1 MSIFRNA
8 IIIFALL
15 ASHVWAAEYYV
26 DAVNGSDENEGTS
39 PKTAWQSLDKVNQT
53 ELQPGD
59 KVLFCRGQIWRGTL
73 KIHSGEEG
81 NPVVFSSYGTGQK
94 PRIQGSVD
102 LSSPDCWLPA
112 GENLWKTKSDSY
124 ALADRETPFA
134 QTMSQWHLYCEGEGK
149 AELKTATTKKGQRAY
164 RILCNEKGVSS
175 NQIQF
180 TNSPFEI
187 AAGQGFLLKFR
198 ARASKPFT
206 TSMPALMQYRAPWGS
221 YGSVTSADK
230 SDVLSFSPQWQE
242 YSLIYLPDQ
251 TAQDGRTTF
260 FIGDSIPDGCAWDF
274 IPIEAKAVDVT
285 TLGLIADVGNV
296 IVVENGQKTKKALFK
311 RWSLDELKQQGDFFS
326 SPFSPHSGAR
336 TLYVYSKK
344 NPAETYSFLEAAIRQ
359 HTAEMTDQSWF
370 IVDGLAFGYTGAHG
384 IKGADVHDAIIRNC
398 DFFWIG
404 GSHLYTENGKPTRYG
419 NGIEFWCGAKN
430 NLVENNRFWQVYD
443 TAMTNQG
450 PDDCLVENMVWRGN
464 VTWLCEQSYETW
476 LSGKQTVVDG
486 LVFENN
492 VCYDSGFGWS
502 HEQRPDKRGTP
513 MLSYGFDVK
522 SLKITYRN
530 NKFCRA
536 ANTMLW
542 FGNNRVEEPGW
553 DIDYNVY
560 WQGASR
566 AGGNDEVMSPK
577 KQDSK
582 TPASNQEPTLSGG
595 DDQQEQK
602 LFRWKN
608 AYMGVDFKEYQQR
621 TGCDAHSRWEEIPEM
636 EFEDY

>member
-1 MSIFRNA
+1 MSIYRNA
-8 IIIFALL
+8 IIVLVL
-15 ASHVWAAEYYV
+15 MASQVLAAEYYV
-26 DAVNGSDENEGTS
+26 DAVNGSDAAAGTS
-39 PKTAWQSLDKVNQT
+39 PQTAWKSLDKVNQT
-53 ELQPGD
+53 ALQPGD

-73 KIHSGEEG
+73 RIQSGKQG
-81 NPVVFSSYGTGQK
+81 NPIVFSSYGTGLK
-94 PRIQGSVD
+94 PRILGSVD
-102 LSSPDCWLPA
+102 LTNPDCWLPA
-112 GENLWKTKSDSY
+112 GENLWKTKADGY
-124 ALADRETPFA
+124 AFTNRDTPF
-134 QTMSQWHLYCEGEGK
+134 SQAYANWKLYCEGQGK
-149 AELKTATTKKGQRAY
+149 ADLKSSKDQSGQIVWRLTCNKKGTS
-164 RILCNEKGVSS
+164 N

-180 TNSPFEI
+180 SISPFEI
-187 AAGQGFLLKFR
+187 VAGQGFYLKFR

-206 TSMPALMQYRAPWGS
+206 TALPNLMQHKMPWAN
-221 YGSVTSADK
+221 YGSVVSVDKKDSVTFTSEWK
-230 SDVLSFSPQWQE
+230 E
-242 YSLIYLPDQ
+242 YTMIYLPGH

-260 FIGDSIPDGCAWDF
+260 FMGETIPDGCVLEF
-274 IPIEAKAVDVT
+274 VPLESYAVDVT
-285 TLGLIADVGNV
+285 TLGLSADVGNV
-296 IVVENGQKTKKALFK
+296 IAVKKDGKEKIALFK
-311 RWSLDELKQQGDFFS
+311 RWSVDELKQQGDYFS
-326 SPFSPHSGAR
+326 SPFSTQPGAR
-336 TLYVYSKK
+336 TLYVYSEK
-344 NPAETYSFLEAAIRQ
+344 NPAEAYTFFEAAIRQ
-359 HTAEMTDQSWF
+359 PTADMGAQRWF

-404 GSHLYTENGKPTRYG
+404 GSHLYTQNGKPTRYG
-419 NGIEFWCGAKN
+419 NGIEFWCGARN

-450 PDDCLVENMVWRGN
+450 PDNCRVENMVWRGN

-560 WQGASR
+560 WQDGE
-566 AGGNDEVMSPK
+566 NP
-577 KQDSK
+577 
-582 TPASNQEPTLSGG
+582 
-595 DDQQEQK
+595 QEQK
-602 LFRWKN
+602 LFRWRK
-608 AYMGVDFKEYQQR
+608 AYLGVDFKEFQQR
-621 TGCDAHSRWEEIPEM
+621 TGCDAHSRWERIPEM

>member
-1 MSIFRNA
+1 MSIFKNA
-8 IIIFALL
+8 LFILALL
-15 ASHVWAAEYYV
+15 ASHSLAAEYYV
-26 DAVNGSDENEGTS
+26 DAVNGSDEEEGTS
-39 PKTAWQSLDKVNQT
+39 LQTAWRSLDKVNQT
-53 ELQPGD
+53 ALQPGD
-59 KVLFCRGQIWRGTL
+59 NVLFCRGQVWRGTL
-73 KIHSGEEG
+73 KIQSGKPG
-81 NPVVFSSYGTGQK
+81 KPVVFSSYGTGLK
-94 PRIQGSVD
+94 PRILGSVD

-112 GENLWKTKSDSY
+112 GENLWKTRSDSY
-124 ALADRETPFA
+124 VLADRETPFA

-149 AELKTATTKKGQRAY
+149 AELKTSKNDNGLNVYQL
-164 RILCNEKGVSS
+164 ICSHKGVSS

-187 AAGQGFLLKFR
+187 AAGQGFVLKFR

-206 TSMPALMQYRAPWGS
+206 TPLPSLMQHRAPWGR
-221 YGSVTSADK
+221 YGTVTSADK
-230 SDVLSFSPQWQE
+230 SDALSFSSQWQDYE
-242 YSLIYLPDQ
+242 LIYLPDQ
-251 TAQDGRTTF
+251 TAKDGRTTF
-260 FIGDSIPDGCAWDF
+260 FIGDTIPDGCVWEF
-274 IPIEAKAVDVT
+274 VPVEAKAADVT

-296 IVVENGQKTKKALFK
+296 IVVEKSQKKKKALFK
-311 RWSLDELKQQGDFFS
+311 RWSLDDLKQQGDFFS
-326 SPFSPHSGAR
+326 SPLSTNIGSR
-336 TLYVYSKK
+336 TLYVYSEK
-344 NPAETYSFLEAAIRQ
+344 NPAEMYCFCEAAIRLP
-359 HTAEMTDQSWF
+359 TANMEGQSWF
-370 IVDGLAFGYTGAHG
+370 IVDALAFGYTAAHG
-384 IKGADVHDAIIRNC
+384 INGTDVHDAIIRNC

-404 GSHLYTENGKPTRYG
+404 GGHLYTKGAVPTRYG

-450 PDDCLVENMVWRGN
+450 PDDCRVENMVWRGN

-476 LSGKQTVVDG
+476 LTGKQTVVDG

-542 FGNNRVEEPGW
+542 FANNRVEESGW

-560 WQGASR
+560 WQGEE
-566 AGGNDEVMSPK
+566 G
-577 KQDSK
+577 
-582 TPASNQEPTLSGG
+582 QEK
-595 DDQQEQK
+595 QK
-602 LFRWKN
+602 LFRWN
-608 AYMGVDFKEYQQR
+608 NVPEGVDFDEYQQR
-621 TGCDAHSRWEEIPEM
+621 TGCDAHSCWEEIPEM